1 MDKTYSK
8 NNDEIKTKVGEIFS
22 VELESNPTTG
32 YQWEENFDE
41 KKVKLVDKNFV
52 LPSSAFGAS
61 GKETFTFE
69 ALSEGTSTIRLDYKR
84 AWESAGIEKVEIKLQ
99 SHKS

>member
-1 MDKTYSK
+1 MGKTYGK
-8 NNDEIKTKVGEIFS
+8 NNDEIKMKVGEIFS

-32 YQWEENFDE
+32 YQWEESFDE
-41 KKVKLVDKNFV
+41 KKVKLVDKNFD
-52 LPSSAFGAS
+52 LPSRAIGAA

-84 AWESAGIEKVEIKLQ
+84 GWESDSIEKIEIKLQ

>member
-1 MDKTYSK
+1 MNKTYGK

-22 VELESNPTTG
+22 IELESSPTTG
-32 YQWEENFDE
+32 YQWEESFDE
-41 KKVKLVDKNFV
+41 KKVKLVDKKFD
-52 LPSSAFGAS
+52 LPSNAIGAS

-69 ALSEGTSTIRLDYKR
+69 AFSEGNSTIQLDYKR
-84 AWESAGIEKVEIKLQ
+84 SWESDSIEKVEIKLQ